1 MGSVSTVFQV
11 IHNTSGREIIVSVV
25 VDPQG
30 GISEED
36 QYHAVLCLTIVS
48 DQVHD
53 WDQFQS
59 MNENSRPWLV
69 TKVREVIE
77 KEIMREQSKLSDAL
91 ENISKGVPK
100 KPASAA
106 NRVLTKA
113 RAIGVILIDR
123 KK

>member
-1 MGSVSTVFQV
+1 MGGVNTVFQV
-11 IHNTSGREIIVSVV
+11 IHNASGREIIVSVIE
-25 VDPQG
+25 DPQG

-36 QYHAVLCLTIVS
+36 QYHAVLFPTIAS

-77 KEIMREQSKLSDAL
+77 KEITREQSKLSDAL
-91 ENISKGVPK
+91 ENISKGAPE

-106 NRVLTKA
+106 KRVLTKA
-113 RAIGVILIDR
+113 LAIGVILIDG